1 MRRQLACLVALARIG
16 LRGLCFSG
24 VVVFIAMQQLSLDVM
39 DRATVGTAWLLVLD
53 FALTFRSLPHG
64 LCCCGNTRNWID
76 VDLDRL
82 ELSLTDMTH

>member
-1 MRRQLACLVALARIG
+1 M
-16 LRGLCFSG
+16 
-24 VVVFIAMQQLSLDVM
+24 
-39 DRATVGTAWLLVLD
+39 TVGTAWLLVLD

-64 LCCCGNTRNWID
+64 LCCCRNTRNWID